1 MYLIYKQNDYWK
13 IVSSVLDDDDSWVR
27 VKVYK
32 HLDSCL
38 QVLVAVVVWCR
49 SSKVVIEWSGVEN
62 SAEFQIVP

>member
-1 MYLIYKQNDYWK
+1 MHLKKNYDYYI
-13 IVSSVLDDDDSWVR
+13 IVSSVLDDDDSWVW
-27 VKVYK
+27 VNVYK

-49 SSKVVIEWSGVEN
+49 SNKVVIEWSGVEN